1 MCLALSCCPQGNP
14 RGNLLWT
21 PFPPLTLSKATHHQS
36 AFYFMLCLQ
45 PARQPV
51 CPCLP
56 PSLSLLRSA
65 SGLCFCPR
73 RWCLFKMITLRTRWR
88 SREKTNVCY
97 WGVKIFHYKYTWSEN
112 PTLSSLCVIFRI
124 KVWALVYLWLWLWL
138 CQLLLLFLLFSPII
152 HENWQ
157 QQRANKKN
165 ICNYTI
171 IVLFFPVVSALK
183 TVWLTRNQKSFGKL
197 KSIRNTKLY
206 CWRVFI

>member
-14 RGNLLWT
+14 RGAFFGLLPPLNPNRGDT
-21 PFPPLTLSKATHHQS
+21 PPKCILFYALPAACPTACMSLLAPFPHVSS
-36 AFYFMLCLQ
+36 F
-45 PARQPV
+45 
-51 CPCLP
+51 
-56 PSLSLLRSA
+56 RSA

-138 CQLLLLFLLFSPII
+138 CQLLLLLLLFS
-152 HENWQ
+152 
-157 QQRANKKN
+157 RLSMK
-165 ICNYTI
+165 ICNN
-171 IVLFFPVVSALK
+171 K
-183 TVWLTRNQKSFGKL
+183 GLTRKIFVI
-197 KSIRNTKLY
+197 IR
-206 CWRVFI
+206 